1 MRQNPNHFGAK
12 VHYFLTSMP
21 WTVKCSLQFSGAANM
36 AKLSLQEQLLKS
48 GLIGSGQ
55 ARTVKSEKHKQ
66 VKQQQHNKTAAVDDL
81 KEQAQKIRLE
91 QAERDRE
98 LNQRRKQDEER
109 KQLSAQ
115 VKQLIEQNRLPKDNA
130 SAGHDESLAYHFTD
144 NTKVKTLYVSKT
156 MREQITQGQLA
167 IVRLGKQ
174 YEIVS
179 AEVAAKIKLRDE
191 ASLIVFYE
199 AISLG
204 DNREDPYADYQVPD
218 DLTW

>member
-1 MRQNPNHFGAK
+1 
-12 VHYFLTSMP
+12 
-21 WTVKCSLQFSGAANM
+21 
-36 AKLSLQEQLLKS
+36 
-48 GLIGSGQ
+48 
-55 ARTVKSEKHKQ
+55 
-66 VKQQQHNKTAAVDDL
+66 
-81 KEQAQKIRLE
+81 
-91 QAERDRE
+91 
-98 LNQRRKQDEER
+98 
-109 KQLSAQ
+109 
-115 VKQLIEQNRLPKDNA
+115 
-130 SAGHDESLAYHFTD
+130 
-144 NTKVKTLYVSKT
+144 